1 MQEKAMGDKEE
12 EILNTFHLRNA
23 QSLCY
28 TAIYQYQNHPLGWN
42 FCFQMKHFQEGF
54 SINVSLNS
62 SGSMQWCL

>member
-28 TAIYQYQNHPLGWN
+28 TAIYQYQNHPLG
-42 FCFQMKHFQEGF
+42 
-54 SINVSLNS
+54 
-62 SGSMQWCL
+62 